1 MSGCQTQGLTV
12 SLPERGNMMTREIL
26 CWLILGFCLS
36 AQAQA
41 AGPEALLQRAH
52 ETHGG
57 DALRTLNTYQDEGT
71 LTYFDSTGN
80 PVNTL
85 SYKTYLDLARG
96 RVRFEGYQD
105 GQLAFVQQLLPKAVR
120 LWLPQNGVTLLSAT
134 EGGED
139 LRRSLFQSV
148 FNLREGAAGFDRVAD
163 KGRQTW
169 NDVTGRAVEVV
180 RSGFVATLLL
190 AEDGTL
196 LGERYMSAAVGETT
210 VLYRDYRV
218 VNEIKF
224 PDAADV
230 YVSGMPVRVGNQ
242 AVSNVRVNEDLTT
255 AFTPLE
261 RLETADLTITP
272 EALTWIREHAIPFRT
287 VEAGGSF
294 DDLTPLKKTVGNAR
308 IVALGEQTHGTREFF
323 KMKHRLLEFLVSE
336 MGYSIFAIEA
346 NMPEAYRLNEYVL
359 TGKGDPA
366 ALLEGM
372 YFWTWDT
379 QEVLDMIEWM
389 RAYNASGRG
398 PVQFTGFDMQFP
410 NVAAGNVR
418 NFLKE
423 VDPDYWQEIKNL
435 YARVGQL
442 DTDTTSKT
450 SVQLIK
456 PLEEV
461 VTRLK
466 TNAPRYR
473 KTVPAGEVSWAVQNA
488 RIVAQAMG
496 VMTGGT
502 SYRDRAMAENIG
514 WISEQNPDAKV
525 VLWAHNGHVQ
535 QGEGWMGHHLSERYG
550 DDYLAVGFS
559 MNQGVYTAV
568 RPGEGVTADNRA
580 GAASEKTVDGF
591 LNAVELPRFILDVRQ
606 VANSPAA
613 TWLAEERLFR
623 SIGAV
628 AMEDTSAFAPTVID
642 RDYDL
647 LVFIAETTAST
658 PLR

>member
-1 MSGCQTQGLTV
+1 MN
-12 SLPERGNMMTREIL
+12 RKIL
-26 CWLILGFCLS
+26 FWIILSVCLS

-41 AGPEALLQRAH
+41 TGAEALLQRAF
-52 ETHGG
+52 ETHGS
-57 DALRTLNTYQDEGT
+57 DALRVIQTYQDEGT
-71 LTYFDSTGN
+71 LTYFDPTGK
-80 PVNTL
+80 PVNILT
-85 SYKTYLDLARG
+85 YKTYLDLTKD
-96 RVRFEGYQD
+96 RVRFEAYQD
-105 GQLAFVQQLLPKAVR
+105 GQLAFVQQLLPKAVQ
-120 LWLPQNGVTLLSAT
+120 LWLPQNGVTPLAAAQ
-134 EGGED
+134 GGEE

-148 FNLREGAAGFDRVAD
+148 FNLREGAAGFDRVTS
-163 KGRQTW
+163 KGEQTW
-169 NDVTGRAVEVV
+169 DDVTGRAVEVV
-180 RSGFVATLLL
+180 RGGFATTLLL

-196 LGERYMSAAVGETT
+196 LGERYVSAVTGETT
-210 VLYRDYRV
+210 TLYRDYRV
-218 VNEIKF
+218 VNKIKF
-224 PDAADV
+224 PNAADV
-230 YVSGMPVRVGNQ
+230 YVSGMPARVGTQ
-242 AVSNVRVNEDLTT
+242 AVSDVRVNKSLAT

-272 EALTWIREHAIPFRT
+272 EALTWVREHAISFRT
-287 VEAGGSF
+287 VETNGSF
-294 DDLTPLKKTVGNAR
+294 DDLTPLKKAIGDAR
-308 IVALGEQTHGTREFF
+308 IVALGEQTHGTQEFF
-323 KMKHRLLEFLVSE
+323 KMKHRLLEFLASE

-410 NVAAGNVR
+410 NVAAENVQT
-418 NFLKE
+418 FLEK
-423 VDPDYWQEIKNL
+423 VDPGYWQEIKNL

-442 DTDTTSKT
+442 DSNTTSET
-450 SVQLIK
+450 SIRLRK

-461 VTRLK
+461 VTHFE

-473 KTVPAGEVSWAVQNA
+473 KSEPASEVAWAVQNA
-488 RIVAQAMG
+488 RIVAQAVG
-496 VMTGGT
+496 VITGGT
-502 SYRDRAMAENIG
+502 RYRDQAMAENVG
-514 WISEQNPDAKV
+514 WILAQNPGAKA

-535 QGEGWMGHHLSERYG
+535 QREGWMGYDLSERYG
-550 DDYLAVGFS
+550 DAYLAVGFS
-559 MNQGVYTAV
+559 MNRGTYTAV
-568 RPGEGVTADNRA
+568 KPGEGVTTDNTA
-580 GAASEKTVDGF
+580 GAASRRTVDGF
-591 LNAVELPRFILDVRQ
+591 LNAVGLPRFILDVRQ
-606 VANSPAA
+606 AASSPAA

-628 AMEDTSAFAPTVID
+628 AVEDVSAFAPAVID
-642 RDYDL
+642 QDYDL